1 MSAIDLFKEPYELLS
16 NLRRVHAIYMY
27 VNEYVLYMWS
37 CDILIQMDAKRGKA
51 GAMISKDR
59 GPDDRRTKPRRQEC
73 SFGSEK
79 RIYIVINS

>member
-1 MSAIDLFKEPYELLS
+1 MSAIDFFKKLYELLS

-51 GAMISKDR
+51 GAMIRIEVQMTGAQSQEDKNAAL
-59 GPDDRRTKPRRQEC
+59 GPKNVFTL
-73 SFGSEK
+73 
-79 RIYIVINS
+79 